1 MQISVR
7 YGREQCDY
15 EIPADKLLG
24 GPAAVAEAVA
34 DPGAAIRAALEQPF
48 AYPALRRALTPEDQ
62 VVLVVD
68 ETLSHLGA
76 AVTAI
81 LEHIAAAGV
90 APANVTLL
98 CTSAP
103 AGQQAWLDDLP
114 EAFQDVRL
122 EVHNP
127 NDRNRLAYLATTRS
141 GKRLYLNRTLIDAAQ
156 VVVLS
161 SRRYDLLLGVSGAA
175 GALYPAFSDAET
187 RDALN
192 QRLTLAAP
200 TATPLPT
207 RVEAQEIAWLLGAP
221 FFVQIIEGSGDDWT
235 QVIAGADEASAEAE
249 RQLDARWRR
258 TVMRRPDVV
267 LAGVSGDP
275 ARHTFAD
282 LAAAAACAARVVRPD
297 GRIVL
302 LTQAAPDADP
312 STALLTSVD
321 EPQAVLKK
329 LHKEP
334 SLGLTAALQWADAA
348 SRAHLYV
355 LSAWPDE
362 RVEELFA
369 TPLEN
374 AHQAQRLIDA
384 GGACLVLDDAH
395 KSLAVVAE

>member
-1 MQISVR
+1 MRIGVH

-15 EIPADKLLG
+15 EIAADKLLG
-24 GPAAVAEAVA
+24 GPPAAAGAVN
-34 DPGAAIRAALEQPF
+34 DPGAAIRAAIEQPF
-48 AYPALRRALTPEDQ
+48 AYPALRRALTPDDH

-76 AVTAI
+76 AVTAV

-90 APANVTLL
+90 APVNVTLL
-98 CTSAP
+98 CAPTP
-103 AGQQAWLDDLP
+103 AGQQPWLDDLP

-127 NDRNRLAYLATTRS
+127 DDRNRLAYLATMRA
-141 GKRLYLNRTLIDAAQ
+141 GKRLYLNRTLVDADQ

-161 SRRYDLLLGVSGAA
+161 SRRYDLLLGISGAA
-175 GALYPAFSDAET
+175 GALYPTFSDAET
-187 RDALN
+187 RGAMN

-200 TATPLPT
+200 AATPSPT
-207 RVEAQEIAWLLGAP
+207 RIEAQETAWLLGAP
-221 FFVQIIEGSGDDWT
+221 FFVQIVEGSGDEWA
-235 QVIAGADEASAEAE
+235 QVIAGADEASTEAE

-258 TVMRRPDVV
+258 TVTRRPDVV
-267 LAGVSGDP
+267 LAGIGGDP

-302 LTQAAPDADP
+302 LTQAAPDADQ
-312 STALLTSVD
+312 STALLTSLD
-321 EPQAVLKK
+321 DPQAALKR

-334 SLGLTAALQWADAA
+334 PLELAAALQWADAA
-348 SRAHLYV
+348 SRARLYV
-355 LSAWPDE
+355 LSGWPDE

-369 TPLEN
+369 TPLAN
-374 AHQAQRLIDA
+374 ARQAQRLIDA

-395 KSLAVVAE
+395 KTLAVVAE